1 MRLARYEVF
10 HVAAGDWRWRLMSAN
25 GETIASGEGYA
36 TKHGA
41 RRGID
46 AHRRAAC
53 TERVVELTGGRGGIG
68 GPGEE

>member
-1 MRLARYEVF
+1 MPRYELF
-10 HVAAGDWRWRLMSAN
+10 KGASGDWRWRLKSGN
-25 GETIASGEGYA
+25 GEVVASGEGYT

-53 TERVVELTGGRGGIG
+53 TERVIELAASKGGGVG

>member
-1 MRLARYEVF
+1 MARYELYR
-10 HVAAGDWRWRLMSAN
+10 AESGDWRWRLKSGN
-25 GETIASGEGYA
+25 GEVIASGEGYA

-53 TERVVELTGGRGGIG
+53 TERVIELTAGRGGIG